1 MSSKIKNILI
11 FLGIGLALVVVYF
24 LVFKKAPATPALV
37 STSLSPVATNTVNP
51 TSTVGKDFLNV
62 LLDVK
67 NIQIDDSI
75 FKDQAFIS
83 LNDSSI
89 LLVPDGTEGR
99 ANPFA
104 PLGSDTFNTN
114 VLPTDNISG
123 TNIINTGTDITN
135 SILLPNV
142 NNIPANSNITP
153 GATNNPTKPGTKN

>member
-11 FLGIGLALVVVYF
+11 FLGIGLALIVVYF
-24 LVFKKAPATPALV
+24 LVFKKVPATPALI
-37 STSLSPVATNTVNP
+37 STSLNPVTTNTVSP
-51 TSTVGKDFLNV
+51 ASTVGQDFLTV

-75 FKDQAFIS
+75 FKDQAFLS

-104 PLGSDTFNTN
+104 PLGSDTS

-135 SILLPNV
+135 TILPPDT
-142 NNIPANSNITP
+142 NNIPANSNTTP
-153 GATNNPTKPGTKN
+153 GATNNPIKPGTKN